1 MLFYLTLSNS
11 FSFSNSSL
19 ESSCYELLDLCDET
33 GKSLSHNLKDMNQI
47 YENSKNDLELWK
59 TVAYYHYTTSAAD
72 SIVFEEAVC
81 GNMNVNLIRSR
92 KTRLM
97 MRFWMWLESRDRCW
111 LLCRT
116 ESRNAIERWLK
127 WILYIFQGAL
137 DK

>member
-1 MLFYLTLSNS
+1 MLFHSTLSNS

-72 SIVFEEAVC
+72 SIVFEEVVC
-81 GNMNVNLIRSR
+81 GNMDANLIRNR

-97 MRFWMWLESRDRCW
+97 MRFWM
-111 LLCRT
+111 
-116 ESRNAIERWLK
+116 
-127 WILYIFQGAL
+127 
-137 DK
+137 